1 MLKTMTE
8 CVNITLPVLVFTCF
22 RRTLDLACT
31 VVLFYPHVQK
41 RRRKK
46 RMTSAASISDSTMT
60 QDLAMTQSGKLAV
73 QRPEFCQIFV
83 IGAV

>member
-1 MLKTMTE
+1 MLTIMTE

-22 RRTLDLACT
+22 RRTLDLVYT
-31 VVLFYPHVQK
+31 VVLFYPHVKK
-41 RRRKK
+41 RRRKG

-60 QDLAMTQSGKLAV
+60 QDNEKTQSGKLAV

-83 IGAV
+83 